1 MSKSNETTPNV
12 PTLRF
17 SQYHSDWTRCS
28 LSDIANVVGGGTPD
42 TVDETLWNGDV
53 QWFTPTEVGRSKYV
67 SKSIRTIS
75 QSGLKKSS
83 AKILPKGSVLL
94 SSRATV
100 GECSIAQIDCTTNQG
115 FQSLIPKSNVNN
127 EFLYYLAQ
135 TKKRH
140 FIKYA
145 SGSTFLE
152 ISNSEIKKTKCF
164 VPRIEEQTKIAEFLS
179 LIDRKL
185 GVQNKII
192 EDLKVLKKELC
203 NKVFNSSCCDS
214 EIKVRGIARVYGGYA
229 FSSKTYVDNG
239 QYKIITIG
247 NVTGEHFI
255 SGEYNTVDCLP
266 QNIQEQQIL
275 DNGDI
280 LISLTGNVGRI
291 SLVKGNNFLLNQRVA
306 KLVIEDKALKDYV
319 YQYLSHS
326 SFEKDMQNAG
336 QGAAQKNIK
345 NEDILSYNIRI
356 PSEKATLDNIVN
368 LFLTCDKKIENE
380 MNIINHL
387 QRQKSFLLDA
397 MFI

>member
-1 MSKSNETTPNV
+1 MLPRFNITTP
-12 PTLRF
+12 F
-17 SQYHSDWTRCS
+17 
-28 LSDIANVVGGGTPD
+28 
-42 TVDETLWNGDV
+42 
-53 QWFTPTEVGRSKYV
+53 F
-67 SKSIRTIS
+67 IS
-75 QSGLKKSS
+75 SSSFIHFQSEL
-83 AKILPKGSVLL
+83 AI
-94 SSRATV
+94 
-100 GECSIAQIDCTTNQG
+100 
-115 FQSLIPKSNVNN
+115 FSLIPLIRD
-127 EFLYYLAQ
+127 F
-135 TKKRH
+135 
-140 FIKYA
+140 YA
-145 SGSTFLE
+145 L
-152 ISNSEIKKTKCF
+152 
-164 VPRIEEQTKIAEFLS
+164 L
-179 LIDRKL
+179 
-185 GVQNKII
+185 
-192 EDLKVLKKELC
+192 KELC
-203 NKVFNSSCCDS
+203 NKFFNSSCCDS
-214 EIKVRGIARVYGGYA
+214 EIKVREVARVYGGYA

-306 KLVIEDKALKDYV
+306 KLAIEDKALKDYV

-356 PSEKATLDNIVN
+356 PSEKAVLENIVN
-368 LFLTCDKKIENE
+368 LCLICDKKIENE
-380 MNIINHL
+380 TKIMACL
-387 QRQKSFLLDA
+387 QYQKAYFLNA

>member
-1 MSKSNETTPNV
+1 MPRFNITTP
-12 PTLRF
+12 F
-17 SQYHSDWTRCS
+17 
-28 LSDIANVVGGGTPD
+28 
-42 TVDETLWNGDV
+42 
-53 QWFTPTEVGRSKYV
+53 F
-67 SKSIRTIS
+67 IS
-75 QSGLKKSS
+75 SSSFIHFQSEL
-83 AKILPKGSVLL
+83 AI
-94 SSRATV
+94 
-100 GECSIAQIDCTTNQG
+100 
-115 FQSLIPKSNVNN
+115 FSLIPLISD
-127 EFLYYLAQ
+127 F
-135 TKKRH
+135 
-140 FIKYA
+140 YA
-145 SGSTFLE
+145 L
-152 ISNSEIKKTKCF
+152 
-164 VPRIEEQTKIAEFLS
+164 L
-179 LIDRKL
+179 
-185 GVQNKII
+185 
-192 EDLKVLKKELC
+192 KELC

-319 YQYLSHS
+319 YQYLSHA
-326 SFEKDMQNAG
+326 SFEKDMQKAG

-345 NEDILSYNIRI
+345 NEDILSYDIRI

-368 LFLTCDKKIENE
+368 LLLTYDIKIEHE
-380 MNIINHL
+380 TKIIDCL
-387 QRQKSFLLDA
+387 QRQKAYFLNA